1 MISRP
6 QRMGRWAAVGGLAL
20 MLAACSSAPRVTFDG
35 ASCNYDGPRTVQP
48 GGVTVTFNNTSDQ
61 YAAVAFLK
69 LPDDGTART
78 DALALVGE
86 DLVVP
91 ETDDPAVQLVG
102 TILAEPGEEVTQ
114 DAPLPTATFVIDC
127 AIFSGD
133 QPSHAWRAAAIDV
146 KE

>member
-1 MISRP
+1 MIRRR
-6 QRMGRWAAVGGLAL
+6 QRVGRWAAAGGLVL
-20 MLAACSSAPRVTFDG
+20 MLAACGTAPRVTFDG
-35 ASCNYDGPRTVQP
+35 SSCNYDGPRTVQP
-48 GGVTVTFNNTSDQ
+48 GGFTVTFNNTSDQ

-78 DALALVGE
+78 DALALVGK
-86 DLVVP
+86 DLAIP
-91 ETDDPAVQLVG
+91 EGDDPEVQLVG
-102 TILAEPGEEVTQ
+102 TILAEPGEEATQ